1 MGFARKLGEYFSYDD
16 IDAILR
22 RIDTNDDMALD
33 YNEFIEFLIPAYS

>member
-1 MGFARKLGEYFSYDD
+1 MRFARKLGEYFSCDD

-33 YNEFIEFLIPAYS
+33 YNEFLEFLLPVYA